1 MPESSSGSEYA
12 SDRVLNGDPEQKS
25 ALQSAKPMRALPAG
39 VRISSDLSQ
48 RGQDP
53 ANPVLSR
60 LRRLLL
66 SGNPAHWEAAGLI
79 LLGILL
85 VVYRWRGTLLM
96 LINPNY
102 VNVALLA
109 GLCLLGLGIGRWRGA
124 KAATSVRVSGTES
137 LAHSSLLGPRLGA
150 GLLLLTAILGFLI
163 EPQPLSSQTALNRGV
178 SPYLGVSRSQ
188 PQAFRPKIDPR
199 QRTLLDWV
207 RTLDVYPDPYN
218 YVDQPVQVQGFVIP
232 EERPDHFLI
241 ARFLVSCCAADAY
254 PVGLPVHWPGAE
266 DLASDSWLRL
276 EGRMAVENRNETSQ
290 LVIVAERIEPLPV
303 PMDPYADE

>member
-1 MPESSSGSEYA
+1 MPEDRSGSEYA

-25 ALQSAKPMRALPAG
+25 YLRSAQPMRALPTG
-39 VRISSDLSQ
+39 VRGSSDLPRQ
-48 RGQDP
+48 
-53 ANPVLSR
+53 ALVNPLLSP

-66 SGNPAHWEAAGLI
+66 WGNTAYWEAAGLI
-79 LLGILL
+79 LLGLLL

-109 GLCLLGLGIGRWRGA
+109 GLCLLGLGMGRWRGA
-124 KAATSVRVSGTES
+124 KAAMPET
-137 LAHSSLLGPRLGA
+137 HSSLLGPRLGA
-150 GLLLLTAILGFLI
+150 GLLLLTALLGFWI

-232 EERPDHFLI
+232 DERPDHFVI

-254 PVGLPVHWPGAE
+254 PVGLPVLWPGAE
-266 DLASDSWLRL
+266 DLATDSWLRL
-276 EGRMAVENRNETSQ
+276 EGRMAIEQRNGTSQ

-303 PMDPYADE
+303 PVNPYADE

>member
-1 MPESSSGSEYA
+1 M
-12 SDRVLNGDPEQKS
+12 L
-25 ALQSAKPMRALPAG
+25 
-39 VRISSDLSQ
+39 
-48 RGQDP
+48 RGNT
-53 ANPVLSR
+53 AY
-60 LRRLLL
+60 
-66 SGNPAHWEAAGLI
+66 WEAAGLM

-96 LINPNY
+96 LISPSY

-109 GLCLLGLGIGRWRGA
+109 GLCLLGLGIGRWWGA
-124 KAATSVRVSGTES
+124 THTHET
-137 LAHSSLLGPRLGA
+137 HSSLLGPRLGA
-150 GLLLLTAILGFLI
+150 GLLLLTAILGFWI

-218 YVDQPVQVQGFVIP
+218 YVDQPVRVQGFVIP
-232 EERPDHFLI
+232 EERPDHFVL

-254 PVGLPVHWPGAE
+254 PVGLPVRWANADE
-266 DLASDSWLRL
+266 LAADSWLRI
-276 EGRMAVENRNETSQ
+276 EGQMAVEPINGTSQ
-290 LVIVAERIEPLPV
+290 LVIVAQQVEPIPV
-303 PMDPYADE
+303 PMNPYADE

>member
-1 MPESSSGSEYA
+1 MPENGSGHSSRYIAGKVRKKE
-12 SDRVLNGDPEQKS
+12 NPEREPSKNKLVS
-25 ALQSAKPMRALPAG
+25 W
-39 VRISSDLSQ
+39 
-48 RGQDP
+48 
-53 ANPVLSR
+53 
-60 LRRLLL
+60 LRELLRQ
-66 SGNPAHWEAAGLI
+66 GNTAYWEASGLM

-85 VVYRWRGTLLM
+85 IVYRWRGTLLM
-96 LINPNY
+96 LINPSY

-124 KAATSVRVSGTES
+124 KAATSVRVGGTES
-137 LAHSSLLGPRLGA
+137 EVHSSLLGPRLGA
-150 GLLLLTAILGFLI
+150 GLLLLTAILGFWI

-218 YVDQPVQVQGFVIP
+218 YEDQPVQVQGFVIP
-232 EERPDHFLI
+232 DERPDHFVI

-254 PVGLPVHWPGAE
+254 PVGLPVRWPEAE
-266 DLASDSWLRL
+266 ELTADSWLRL
-276 EGRMAVENRNETSQ
+276 DGQMAIEQRNGLSQ
-290 LVIVAERIEPLPV
+290 LVIVAENVEPMPV
-303 PMDPYADE
+303 PANPYADE

>member
-1 MPESSSGSEYA
+1 MPESSSGSGYA
-12 SDRVLNGDPEQKS
+12 SDGVVQGDPQPKS
-25 ALQSAKPMRALPAG
+25 YLRSAQPVPALPAG
-39 VRISSDLSQ
+39 VCLRSGNLLCTLLSR
-48 RGQDP
+48 RGQKA
-53 ANPVLSR
+53 ANLLLSR

-66 SGNPAHWEAAGLI
+66 WGNTAHWEAVGLS

-85 VVYRWRGTLLM
+85 VVYHWRGSLLM

-102 VNVALLA
+102 VNVVLLA
-109 GLCLLGLGIGRWRGA
+109 GLCLLGLGIGRWWGA
-124 KAATSVRVSGTES
+124 KKAAAVETHTSV
-137 LAHSSLLGPRLGA
+137 LGPRLGA
-150 GLLLLTAILGFLI
+150 GLLILTALLGFWI

-232 EERPDHFLI
+232 EERPDHFVI
-241 ARFLVSCCAADAY
+241 ARFLISCCAADAY
-254 PVGLPVHWPGAE
+254 PVGLPVQWPGAE
-266 DLASDSWLRL
+266 DLATDSWLRL
-276 EGRMAVENRNETSQ
+276 EGRMAIEQRNNTSQ

-303 PMDPYADE
+303 PANPYADE